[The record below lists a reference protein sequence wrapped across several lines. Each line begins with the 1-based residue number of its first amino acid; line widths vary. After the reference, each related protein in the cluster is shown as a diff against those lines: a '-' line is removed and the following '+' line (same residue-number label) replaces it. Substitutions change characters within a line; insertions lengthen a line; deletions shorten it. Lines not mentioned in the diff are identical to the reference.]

1 MKNKSTIAR
10 LLAEE
15 DIFVVN
21 KVMDTAYFNIKTREL
36 GLPIWKE
43 EISNDEVELM
53 TCHEIGHALWTSM
66 DMMDKSRERKLN
78 HSFVNILE
86 DARIEKFVQSKYPG
100 SVNLF
105 KKGYKALAARDFF
118 GIGDG
123 NVNDLN
129 LIDRIN
135 LYFKMMPGVEFSENE
150 DVFVNRAERLETEDE
165 VLDLAEDLYKF
176 MEENSKDDKNS
187 KTDGSGD
194 GDGDDDGNNGDDGDD
209 GNDSSDAKSSD
220 ETDNTSDEKKVGEES
235 SDGEK
240 SSDAD
245 SEDSPIGDTSK
256 ENDIESKTD
265 NALNEGLKSL
275 ADENAIATSYARI
288 PKVNSEDYIVD
299 YKTALSE
306 CKTHYDANGDGSN
319 WVNYSL
325 NEVKEFKNNSKKTVS
340 YMVKEF
346 EMKKSA
352 DQYARASTSKTGSL
366 DMGSLHTYKY
376 NEDLFKKITTLP
388 GATNH
393 GMVMVL
399 DWSGSMQDNIKGTVE
414 QLFQLIMFCRRI
426 KIPFEVF
433 AFTNGY
439 YSSYDDDGDGYNVAK
454 EKAKYGEIIINH
466 TTSLLNFFSS
476 KMTPAEEEKMMHYV
490 WMMAK
495 RFAGTYEDWSITGM
509 PIRWPNKYTLAQT
522 PLNDSIIIMMDFLSK
537 YKKSTRVQKL
547 NTIFLTDG
555 ISNPLLGVKAS
566 NNKVDGDDYDY
577 IERINNQTVLVDTVT
592 NRKYEING
600 FTETLITICK
610 DRISDMNIIG
620 FFLAGRGRNGSI
632 QNNTWWQILQGSK
645 ITVDQAK
652 ATMKKEKVVAI
663 ESKGYDQY
671 FILPGG
677 GGLTID
683 NEGLDD
689 ELIGASKAKLK
700 SAFAKSNKNRI
711 QSRVLL
717 NKFVKLVA

>member
-1 MKNKSTIAR
+1 
-10 LLAEE
+10 
-15 DIFVVN
+15 
-21 KVMDTAYFNIKTREL
+21 
-36 GLPIWKE
+36 
-43 EISNDEVELM
+43 
-53 TCHEIGHALWTSM
+53 
-66 DMMDKSRERKLN
+66 
-78 HSFVNILE
+78 
-86 DARIEKFVQSKYPG
+86 
-100 SVNLF
+100 
-105 KKGYKALAARDFF
+105 
-118 GIGDG
+118 
-123 NVNDLN
+123 
-129 LIDRIN
+129 
-135 LYFKMMPGVEFSENE
+135 
-150 DVFVNRAERLETEDE
+150 
-165 VLDLAEDLYKF
+165 
-176 MEENSKDDKNS
+176 
-187 KTDGSGD
+187 
-194 GDGDDDGNNGDDGDD
+194 
-209 GNDSSDAKSSD
+209 
-220 ETDNTSDEKKVGEES
+220 
-235 SDGEK
+235 
-240 SSDAD
+240 
-245 SEDSPIGDTSK
+245 
-256 ENDIESKTD
+256 
-265 NALNEGLKSL
+265 
-275 ADENAIATSYARI
+275 
-288 PKVNSEDYIVD
+288 
-299 YKTALSE
+299 
-306 CKTHYDANGDGSN
+306 
-319 WVNYSL
+319 
-325 NEVKEFKNNSKKTVS
+325 
-340 YMVKEF
+340 
-346 EMKKSA
+346 
-352 DQYARASTSKTGSL
+352 
-366 DMGSLHTYKY
+366 
-376 NEDLFKKITTLP
+376 
-388 GATNH
+388 
-393 GMVMVL
+393 
-399 DWSGSMQDNIKGTVE
+399 MQDNIKGTVE

-495 RFAGTYEDWSITGM
+495 RFSCSYEDWSITGM
-509 PIRWPNKYTLAQT
+509 PVRYPQRYTLAQT

-555 ISNPLLGVKAS
+555 FSNPLLGVKAS
-566 NNKVDGDDYDY
+566 NNDDYDY

-592 NRKYEING
+592 NKKYEING

-632 QNNTWWQILQGSK
+632 QNHTWWQILQGSK

-663 ESKGYDQY
+663 ESGGYDQY

-689 ELIGASKAKLK
+689 ELVGASKAKLK